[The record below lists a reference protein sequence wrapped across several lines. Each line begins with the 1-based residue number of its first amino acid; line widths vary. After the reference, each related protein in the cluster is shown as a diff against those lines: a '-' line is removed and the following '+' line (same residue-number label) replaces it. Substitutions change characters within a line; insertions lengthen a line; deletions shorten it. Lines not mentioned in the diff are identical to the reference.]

1 MKQKSYFNILNILTF
16 SFVENMQLSVIGFYF
31 DYMSDSIEL
40 SSLSGFQ
47 DCTASF
53 CQIAQ
58 FGEAVE
64 LYIIPDQDLGIGYT
78 FENGFT
84 CARCLYFILQNGLW
98 TGFSESMRKENMI
111 RIISFSHNLP
121 QCIINIW
128 CLYAQ
133 YIFFYIQIA
142 FRLIPFFILEK
153 YDTQTLGIDIL
164 KKKDRNR
171 ANLYIIDSLPIEFHG
186 SIGEVFIKKKS
197 YLKKHV

>member
-1 MKQKSYFNILNILTF
+1 MKQKSYFNILNIL

-78 FENGFT
+78 LKMDSHVQGAYT
-84 CARCLYFILQNGLW
+84 LYYRMDCGLV
-98 TGFSESMRKENMI
+98 SQK
-111 RIISFSHNLP
+111 
-121 QCIINIW
+121 
-128 CLYAQ
+128 A
-133 YIFFYIQIA
+133 
-142 FRLIPFFILEK
+142 
-153 YDTQTLGIDIL
+153 
-164 KKKDRNR
+164 
-171 ANLYIIDSLPIEFHG
+171 
-186 SIGEVFIKKKS
+186 
-197 YLKKHV
+197 